1 MRRSRGWPVPMP
13 GGLPDLRG
21 CGMLPAD
28 RAAGPEGLPTP
39 VGAKSRAALG
49 VQRERGTHA
58 GMRASR
64 WPSPSSGANPAGLRF
79 RRSAAGG
86 AAFAPARQLT
96 PPAREGCG
104 ALGPGRA
111 CCRPSR
117 PRHSARGMEGGPPP
131 DAPPSPR
138 AWTPPPSGR
147 SVGGG
152 KPVGHGS
159 GAAASERCA
168 VGRAARD
175 QGRRVG
181 PFPRP
186 SGSHAPTA
194 VRTDAPAVTGG
205 PWLGVGVEPCG
216 VAVPRDQPAGRAS
229 SGGGARGA
237 LCHACTAPTLVA
249 GCPSAL
255 PAGASSG
262 DRPPRVPAGQAPPRR
277 GGACR
282 SGRTER
288 GRRVGP
294 RVVSGRAGSGRPV
307 PDLSRPEKRRR

>member
-1 MRRSRGWPVPMP
+1 M
-13 GGLPDLRG
+13 RG
-21 CGMLPAD
+21 CAPAAGRPRPPGRIPPDSGFAGAQREGQPSPQPVSLPRRHVRVVVRSAPVARAAALPA
-28 RAAGPEGLPTP
+28 RAHP
-39 VGAKSRAALG
+39 
-49 VQRERGTHA
+49 
-58 GMRASR
+58 
-64 WPSPSSGANPAGLRF
+64 
-79 RRSAAGG
+79 
-86 AAFAPARQLT
+86 
-96 PPAREGCG
+96 
-104 ALGPGRA
+104 
-111 CCRPSR
+111 
-117 PRHSARGMEGGPPP
+117 ARGMEGGPPP

-237 LCHACTAPTLVA
+237 LRHACTAPTLLA
-249 GCPSAL
+249 GSPSAL

-262 DRPPRVPAGQAPPRR
+262 GRPPRVPAGPAPLRR

-288 GRRVGP
+288 CRRVGP
-294 RVVSGRAGSGRPV
+294 RVASGRAGSGRPV